1 MKQLVQLQEN
11 SELFVKAGIS
21 IVALT
26 YDAPEL
32 QQAFIEAHQISY
44 PLLSDV
50 DAKSVIALDI
60 LNRSYQPGQS
70 SYGIP
75 YPGVFVVSPDMQ
87 IVGKLFIEPYQTRVH
102 AQGVLS
108 YAEAQLADTRWQAP

>member
-11 SELFVKAGIS
+11 SELFLKAGIS

-26 YDAPEL
+26 YDAPAL
-32 QQAFIEAHQISY
+32 QQPFIEAHQISY

-60 LNRSYQPGQS
+60 LNSSYEPSQS
-70 SYGIP
+70 AYGIP
-75 YPGVFVVSPDMQ
+75 YPGVFVVNPEMK
-87 IVGKLFIEPYQTRVH
+87 IVGKLFVEPYQTRVH

-108 YAEAQLADTRWQAP
+108 YAEAQLAATRRQAP